1 MDSSLVN
8 PSPVGSTPPVL
19 NDRLAEWVAHLPY
32 EAIPAQTVA
41 CSKRLFID
49 ALAVAWAGSRAV
61 GLEPVHRL
69 VVDQGGTPESR
80 VWVSGELL
88 PATSAAFI
96 NGMYASALDF
106 DSVHDTATIHADII
120 VIPALLAIADR
131 NPMHGKEF
139 LATYV
144 AATEMLVRLGMGA
157 GPNPGWFLTSALG
170 VFASAACCARA
181 LGLGEQGVRTAMGIA
196 LSRASG
202 TQQTLIEGSFTKRLQ
217 SAFAARDGVEAALLA
232 SCGVTAPRRMFEGER
247 GFDKLYVG
255 LDASVILQDLGAKYV
270 IESITLKNY
279 PSCFCNHAAI
289 VATLDLVRKHK
300 LTASQVSDCS
310 VVITPFMASLVG
322 SPFDPSDSPQVAA
335 QFSVQYSVAS
345 VLLRG
350 GFRLEDIDPASVLD
364 AEVLSLAR
372 RVRVEVDA
380 SKTGKF
386 VPASVRIRTHSGE
399 AFEATANQIPGT
411 PALPLPDAALRE
423 KALNCLTGGPRA
435 LSRSRAEILIAK
447 IDGIETLENVQDLWL
462 TD

>member
-1 MDSSLVN
+1 M
-8 PSPVGSTPPVL
+8 L

-32 EAIPAQTVA
+32 DAMPAQTVVCA
-41 CSKRLFID
+41 KRLIID
-49 ALAVAWAGSRAV
+49 ALAVAWAGSRAI

-69 VVDQGGTPESR
+69 VVDQGGKPESR

-88 PATSAAFI
+88 PATSAAFL
-96 NGMYASALDF
+96 NGMYAAALDF

-120 VIPALLAIADR
+120 VIPALLAMVDR
-131 NPMHGKEF
+131 IPMHGKEF
-139 LATYV
+139 LTTYV
-144 AATEMLVRLGMGA
+144 AASEMLIRLGLGA

-181 LGLGEQGVRTAMGIA
+181 LGLGAAGVRTAMGIA

-247 GFDKLYVG
+247 SFDKLYVA
-255 LDASVILQDLGAKYV
+255 LDASAILQDLGAKYV
-270 IESITLKNY
+270 FESITLKNY

-289 VATLDLVRKHK
+289 EATLALVRKHK
-300 LTASQVSDCS
+300 LTASQVSDCT

-322 SPFDPSDSPQVAA
+322 SPFVPADSPQVAA

-350 GFRLEDIDPASVLD
+350 AFRLEDIDPASVLD
-364 AEVLSLAR
+364 VQALSLAR
-372 RVRVEVDA
+372 RVRVEVDP
-380 SKTGKF
+380 SKAEKF
-386 VPASVRIRTHSGE
+386 VPATVRIRTHSGE

-411 PALPLPDAALRE
+411 PALPLPDEALHD
-423 KALNCLTGGPRA
+423 KAIRCLTGGPRA
-435 LSRSRAEILIAK
+435 LSRSRAQALIEK
-447 IDGIETLENVQDLWL
+447 IDAIETLENVQDLWR
-462 TD
+462 TN